1 MERKFIEVIYKEYP
15 EQTDQ
20 GLAWVVIYKR
30 VTIYYLTAKP
40 SINDYTIYRGFI
52 FSYILL
58 LNKDSHCKAIYN
70 YLLLFSILHRINN
83 EIKSLFCQWNQ
94 IL

>member
-40 SINDYTIYRGFI
+40 SIYST
-52 FSYILL
+52 
-58 LNKDSHCKAIYN
+58 A
-70 YLLLFSILHRINN
+70 
-83 EIKSLFCQWNQ
+83 
-94 IL
+94 

>member
-15 EQTDQ
+15 EQTDH

-52 FSYILL
+52 F
-58 LNKDSHCKAIYN
+58 
-70 YLLLFSILHRINN
+70 
-83 EIKSLFCQWNQ
+83 
-94 IL
+94 